1 MELRP
6 YRPADCPVLAQLFYD
21 TVHRVNRKDYTPQQC
36 RAWATGQVDLAEWN
50 RSFLCHCT
58 LVAWEKDAILGFGDM
73 APEGYLDRLYV
84 RWDRQ
89 GEGIG
94 YALCQA
100 LEAAVPSARYHTYA
114 SLTARPFFLRQGY
127 RVAAENQVL
136 RNGVLLPNF
145 LMEKP

>member
-21 TVHRVNRKDYTPQQC
+21 TVHRVNCKDYTPRQC
-36 RAWATGQVDLAEWN
+36 QAWATGQVDLAEWD
-50 RSFLCHCT
+50 RSFLSHCT
-58 LVAWEKDAILGFGDM
+58 LVVWEKDAILGFGDM
-73 APEGYLDRLYV
+73 APDGYLDRLYV

-94 YALCQA
+94 CALCQA
-100 LEAAVPSARYHTYA
+100 LEATVPSARYHTYA

-136 RNGVLLPNF
+136 RAGVLLPNF